1 MSNGG
6 RDGSS
11 IGLAARIRLIVLTTP
26 SPACGN
32 SLPSVVLE
40 CLEAGC
46 RAVQLRDKNASG
58 LELYEQ
64 AVELRELTRPFGA
77 LLFVNDRLDVALA
90 AGADGVHLGPDDIPV
105 EVVRKHVRR
114 TFMVGYSTD
123 DPAIGRAAALAGAD
137 YLGVGAV
144 YGTKSKIGLA
154 EESVGPARVG
164 KLAGA
169 TGLPCVGIGG
179 ITPENARAVAA
190 EGAGVA
196 VLGAV
201 MHAEYPGE
209 VVERLLREI
218 ARADGGSAARD
229 EPEG

>member
-6 RDGSS
+6 RGGSS
-11 IGLAARIRLIVLTTP
+11 NGLAARIRLMVLTTP
-26 SPACGN
+26 GPACGN
-32 SLPSVVLE
+32 SLSSVVLE

-46 RAVQLRDKNASG
+46 RAIQLRDKDASG

-77 LLFVNDRLDVALA
+77 LLFINDRLDVALA
-90 AGADGVHLGPDDIPV
+90 ARADGVHLGPDDIPV
-105 EVVRKHVRR
+105 EVVRKHVQQS
-114 TFMVGYSTD
+114 FLVGYSTD
-123 DPAIGRAAALAGAD
+123 DPAIGRAAAQAGAD

-144 YGTKSKIGLA
+144 YGTKSKNGL
-154 EESVGPARVG
+154 EEEAVGPARVRE
-164 KLAGA
+164 LARA

-201 MHAEYPGE
+201 MHAARPGK
-209 VVERLLREI
+209 VVELLLRAI
-218 ARADGGSAARD
+218 ARADGG
-229 EPEG
+229 

>member
-1 MSNGG
+1 VSNGG
-6 RDGSS
+6 RGGSP

-64 AVELRELTRPFGA
+64 AVELRGLTRPFGA

-105 EVVRKHVRR
+105 DVVRKHVRR
-114 TFMVGYSTD
+114 TFLVGYSTD

-164 KLAGA
+164 ELARA

-179 ITPENARAVAA
+179 ITPENARGVAA

-196 VLGAV
+196 VLSAV
-201 MHAEYPGE
+201 MDAECPGE
-209 VVERLLREI
+209 VVARLL
-218 ARADGGSAARD
+218 SAVTSATAL
-229 EPEG
+229 GNV

>member
-6 RDGSS
+6 RGGSS
-11 IGLAARIRLIVLTTP
+11 NGLAARIRLMVLTTP

-64 AVELRELTRPFGA
+64 AVELRGLTRPFGA

-105 EVVRKHVRR
+105 EVVRKHVQRP
-114 TFMVGYSTD
+114 FLVGYSTD
-123 DPAIGRAAALAGAD
+123 DPAIGRAAAQAGAD

-144 YGTKSKIGLA
+144 YGTKSKSGLE

-164 KLAGA
+164 DVARA

-190 EGAGVA
+190 EGAGIA
-196 VLGAV
+196 VLSAV
-201 MHAEYPGE
+201 MHAERPGE
-209 VVERLLREI
+209 VVERLLR
-218 ARADGGSAARD
+218 AVTSATALRD
-229 EPEG
+229 TWDI

>member
-6 RDGSS
+6 RGGSS
-11 IGLAARIRLIVLTTP
+11 NGLAARIRLMVLTTP

-64 AVELRELTRPFGA
+64 AVELRGLTRPFGA

-105 EVVRKHVRR
+105 DVVRKHVRR
-114 TFMVGYSTD
+114 TFLVGYSTD

-164 KLAGA
+164 ELARA

-179 ITPENARAVAA
+179 ITPENARGVAA

-196 VLGAV
+196 VLSAV
-201 MHAEYPGE
+201 MDAECPGE
-209 VVERLLREI
+209 VVARLL
-218 ARADGGSAARD
+218 SAVTSATAL
-229 EPEG
+229 GNV

>member
-1 MSNGG
+1 VSNGG
-6 RDGSS
+6 RGGSS
-11 IGLAARIRLIVLTTP
+11 NGLAARIRLMVLTTP

-32 SLPSVVLE
+32 SLSSVVSE

-46 RAVQLRDKNASG
+46 RAFQLRDKDASG
-58 LELYEQ
+58 SELYEQ
-64 AVELRELTRPFGA
+64 ALELRELTRPFGA

-105 EVVRKHVRR
+105 EVVRKHVQRP
-114 TFMVGYSTD
+114 FLVGYSTD
-123 DPAIGRAAALAGAD
+123 DPAIGRAAAQAGAD

-144 YGTKSKIGLA
+144 YGTKSKSGL
-154 EESVGPARVG
+154 EEEAVGPGRVG
-164 KLAGA
+164 DVARA

-196 VLGAV
+196 VLSAV
-201 MHAEYPGE
+201 MHAERPGE
-209 VVERLLREI
+209 VVERLRRAVTSATALR
-218 ARADGGSAARD
+218 DTWD
-229 EPEG
+229 V

>member
-1 MSNGG
+1 VSDCG
-6 RDGSS
+6 RGGSS

-64 AVELRELTRPFGA
+64 AVELRGLTRPFGA

-114 TFMVGYSTD
+114 TFLVGYSTD

-164 KLAGA
+164 ELARA

-179 ITPENARAVAA
+179 ITPENARGVAA

-196 VLGAV
+196 VLSAV
-201 MHAEYPGE
+201 MDAECPGE
-209 VVERLLREI
+209 VVARLL
-218 ARADGGSAARD
+218 SAVTSATAL
-229 EPEG
+229 GNV